1 MLLKRIDT
9 PSRFQLDLLKEEGG
23 YPKDVFEAGPLPGGL
38 GATLEI
44 DLDKENEL
52 VTFKRVK
59 ITPAKDGDPKSEVRE
74 ERIVGLLHSAQAG
87 LMHPQ
92 AAPAPIAAKPPVAK
106 SK

>member
-38 GATLEI
+38 NATLEI
-44 DLDKENEL
+44 DLDTENEL
-52 VTFKRVK
+52 ITFKRVK
-59 ITPAKDGDPKSEVRE
+59 ITPGKDGDPKSEVRE

-87 LMHPQ
+87 LMHPLPP
-92 AAPAPIAAKPPVAK
+92 PAPSVVKPPLAK

>member
-23 YPKDVFEAGPLPGGL
+23 YPKDVFEAGPLPGSL
-38 GATLEI
+38 GAVLEI
-44 DLDKENEL
+44 DLDKESEL
-52 VTFKRVK
+52 ITFKRVK
-59 ITPAKDGDPKSEVRE
+59 ITPAKEGEPRSEVRE

-87 LMHPQ
+87 LMHPLPP
-92 AAPAPIAAKPPVAK
+92 PAPSAVKAPLAK